1 VQVLCGSQRRHEHIS
16 LWLAEVIRCLE
27 RVCTCASIPVVRSL
41 RENDIVRNTARLH
54 TTTEEKARLKE
65 GTGRSGRKPDLPF
78 WLNTR
83 RVSVS
88 GVRHPA
94 DVVDHIIPH
103 RGNQKLFWDTKNW
116 QAMNHV
122 CHNRKTARED
132 GGFGNRSRN

>member
-1 VQVLCGSQRRHEHIS
+1 MPHKSMHVCFYPGCQELTRERYCEKHRKASYDDRRESAAKRGYGSK
-16 LWLAEVIRCLE
+16 WA
-27 RVCTCASIPVVRSL
+27 
-41 RENDIVRNTARLH
+41 
-54 TTTEEKARLKE
+54 KARLAFLAEHPTCECERCKA
-65 GTGRSGRKPDLPF
+65 SGQPL
-78 WLNTR
+78 
-83 RVSVS
+83 
-88 GVRHPA
+88 PA